1 MHYDALIVGAGP
13 GGLACAA
20 KLAKAHVKVLV
31 VDRKSVIGPKACAGG
46 ITWNGIVPRVP
57 EYLIER
63 SFSDQTIITRFQN
76 ICVSEKHPIIATVNR
91 KNLGQFMAREARKSG
106 ADIATSALIESISH
120 DSATLH
126 SLTSQKRYTVHFDY
140 LIGADGATS
149 KVRKY
154 LKIPTE
160 HTGVGVNFQVEGSY
174 KKMEWHLLSNYFHS
188 GYGWI
193 FPHKNS
199 FSIGA
204 YIPHGIFSGS
214 ALKNR
219 TLKWAEESGIDLH
232 HLKCSAGYI
241 NYDYRGHQF
250 DRTFLVGDAAG
261 LASALTGEGIY
272 PAIVSGEAVA
282 GKIITPSEDSPEMAR
297 LIQQQQRFK
306 AVTTLSSKSKLFS
319 TVLAEM
325 GSLSLHYKLINF
337 KMFEMCK

>member
-20 KLAKAHVKVLV
+20 KLAQANVKVLV

-57 EYLIER
+57 EYLIEQA
-63 SFSDQTIITRFQN
+63 FADQTIITRFQN
-76 ICVSEKHPIIATVNR
+76 ICVSEKHPIIATIDR
-91 KNLGQFMAREARKSG
+91 KNLGQFMAREARKRG
-106 ADIATSALIESISH
+106 ADIATSALIETLSE

-140 LIGADGATS
+140 LIGADGSTS
-149 KVRKY
+149 KVRKF
-154 LKIPTE
+154 LKIPTQ

-174 KKMEWHLLSNYFHS
+174 RKMEWHLLSNYFHS

-204 YIPHGIFSGS
+204 YIPYQVFSGS

-219 TLKWAEESGIDLH
+219 TLKWAKDSGIDLH

-241 NYDYRGHQF
+241 NFDYRGYQF
-250 DRTFLVGDAAG
+250 DRTFPVGDAAG
-261 LASALTGEGIY
+261 T
-272 PAIVSGEAVA
+272 
-282 GKIITPSEDSPEMAR
+282 
-297 LIQQQQRFK
+297 
-306 AVTTLSSKSKLFS
+306 
-319 TVLAEM
+319 
-325 GSLSLHYKLINF
+325 N
-337 KMFEMCK
+337 